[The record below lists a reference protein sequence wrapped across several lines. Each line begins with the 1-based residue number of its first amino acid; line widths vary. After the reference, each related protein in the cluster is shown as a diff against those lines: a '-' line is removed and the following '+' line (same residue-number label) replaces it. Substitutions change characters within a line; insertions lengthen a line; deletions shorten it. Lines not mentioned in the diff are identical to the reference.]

1 MADTREEAIATYGK
15 GMQKDFASF
24 FGPFGYLEVLRKKDD
39 DKYKPI
45 SAEKGDFKRM
55 NDVEMALLGTPDD
68 VKRGIQR
75 MLDRMPD
82 LEWFGL
88 FMQGQQGVLPLD
100 TVKRN
105 LEMFATKVIPECQ
118 D

>member
-1 MADTREEAIATYGK
+1 
-15 GMQKDFASF
+15 
-24 FGPFGYLEVLRKKDD
+24 
-39 DKYKPI
+39 
-45 SAEKGDFKRM
+45 
-55 NDVEMALLGTPDD
+55 
-68 VKRGIQR
+68 
-75 MLDRMPD
+75 MPD

-105 LEMFATKVIPECQ
+105 LEMFATKVIPEFQ

>member
-1 MADTREEAIATYGK
+1 MRE
-15 GMQKDFASF
+15 
-24 FGPFGYLEVLRKKDD
+24 
-39 DKYKPI
+39 
-45 SAEKGDFKRM
+45 
-55 NDVEMALLGTPDD
+55 VEMALFGTPDD

-88 FMQGQQGVLPLD
+88 YMQGQQGVLPLD

-105 LEMFATKVIPECQ
+105 LELFATKVIPEFQ
-118 D
+118 